1 MSSIEEILK
10 KDGRLIYTIKGVSML
25 PMLRQNRDIVVIS
38 VPEGRLRKYDV
49 ALYKRG
55 KAYVLHRVI
64 RVRENGYLIRG
75 DNTYALEDVP
85 DSAVI
90 GVLTNF
96 TRKGK
101 AVSVDNPAYRRYAR
115 FWHAVYPAR
124 AFYVKVRRLLG
135 RLARKLGIRGRKLRH
150 DS

>member
-1 MSSIEEILK
+1 MSSIEEILAR
-10 KDGRLIYTIKGVSML
+10 DGRLIYTIKGVSML

-38 VPEGRLRKYDV
+38 VPEGRLRKFDV

-64 RVRENGYLIRG
+64 HVRENGYLIRG

-85 DSAVI
+85 DSSVI

-96 TRKGK
+96 MRKGK
-101 AVSVDNPAYRRYAR
+101 TYSVDNPAYRRYVR
-115 FWHAVYPAR
+115 FWHFVYPAR
-124 AFYVKVRRLLG
+124 AFYVKVRR
-135 RLARKLGIRGRKLRH
+135 RLSRLVRKLGLRRH
-150 DS
+150 R